1 MKIFTKIALWLA
13 GILAG
18 IGIICMIIA
27 WMMGIRPTDVK
38 KMTETGIFDIA
49 YEAGAGWNIFGTII
63 TEDKTVITETAN
75 VEVITLGEEQTME
88 IPFSCQKI
96 EIEYGAGTLNIFYD
110 DVSDI
115 QIIQKNVLDF
125 SVQSEEEE
133 QWLYIEGN
141 KYVKDAASDVE
152 LTVILPKNSKLKE
165 FDLEFGAGVANL
177 SDLQADEV
185 SIEVGAGVINLS
197 GIEAGTMALEVGT
210 GELVA
215 KNTSVQTLDVETGLG
230 EADIEIS
237 GAETDYNYD
246 IACGMGD
253 VTVGEVSYAGMGTE
267 QNVTNSSAGRY
278 MDIACG
284 MGAVNVH
291 FTCDTENGTCVNP
304 SHNHSSYHHSE
315 NRGNHH
321 N

>member
-27 WMMGIRPTDVK
+27 WIMGVRPADVK
-38 KMTETGIFDIA
+38 KMTETGTFAIA
-49 YEAGAGWNIFGTII
+49 YEAGAGWNIFGTMI
-63 TEDKTVITETAN
+63 TENKSVTTELSN
-75 VEVITLGEEQTME
+75 VEVIALGEEQTME

-96 EIEYGAGTLNIFYD
+96 EIVYGAGTLNIFYD
-110 DVSDI
+110 DVSNI

-141 KYVKDAASDVE
+141 KDVKDVTSDVE
-152 LTVILPKNSKLKE
+152 LTVILPKNSKLTE

-177 SDLQADEV
+177 SNVKADEV
-185 SIEVGAGVINLS
+185 SIEVGVGVINLTDV
-197 GIEAGTMALEVGT
+197 EAGAMTLEVGT

-215 KNTSVQTLDVETGLG
+215 KNTSVQTLGIETGLG

-246 IACGMGD
+246 IECGIGD
-253 VTVGEVSYAGMGTE
+253 VTVGEVSYGGMGAE
-267 QNVTNSSAGRY
+267 QNVTNSGAGRY

-304 SHNHSSYHHSE
+304 SHNHSAYHHSE